1 MAPRIKIDSEILRR
15 YYGATFTSSMADKM
29 FVERE
34 RERLFICRG
43 NPCITNMSNSLSRSN
58 VCCLA
63 TGPAAPVGPKG
74 DRGLPGPSTIALKGG
89 EGARGPPGRVGEKG
103 QPGLTGR
110 DGGSGRPGRWHHCLY
125 DTDICCAETV
135 LYTPY
140 LTLHIVK

>member
-1 MAPRIKIDSEILRR
+1 MVHCHSVYVVAIRAR
-15 YYGATFTSSMADKM
+15 YPLEAFLMLKM
-29 FVERE
+29 NGGPLS
-34 RERLFICRG
+34 LFICRG
-43 NPCITNMSNSLSRSN
+43 DPCLTNMSNSLSRSN

-125 DTDICCAETV
+125 DTGICCAETV